1 MIQTIN
7 EYDFKDAFRNGQYK
21 NNFSYEGLGALFE
34 YLEEY
39 EDSTGE
45 QVELDIIA
53 LCCEYS
59 EYEDLEEYLKD
70 YGTDIN
76 KKDYDDDDDF
86 KDAVI
91 EEIQDKTTFIKIDG
105 TEGFII
111 GAY

>member
-39 EDSTGE
+39 EDDTGN
-45 QVELDIIA
+45 QIELDIVA
-53 LCCEYS
+53 LCCDYNEYG
-59 EYEDLEEYLKD
+59 DLDEYLKD
-70 YGTDIN
+70 YDTDIN

>member
-7 EYDFKDAFRNGQYK
+7 ENEFRDAFSNGQYK
-21 NNFSYEGLGALFE
+21 NNFSYDGLGALFE

-86 KDAVI
+86 NDAVI
-91 EEIQDKTTFIKIDG
+91 EEIQDKTTFIKIEG